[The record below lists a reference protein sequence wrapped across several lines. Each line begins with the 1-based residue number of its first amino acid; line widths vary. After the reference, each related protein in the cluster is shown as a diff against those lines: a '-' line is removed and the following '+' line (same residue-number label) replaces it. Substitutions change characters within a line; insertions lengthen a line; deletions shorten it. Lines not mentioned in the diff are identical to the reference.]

1 MELWVEYML
10 HFRPQ
15 DADWTMVTPYFV
27 QLLLQDSIPVWYA
40 NGQKYKI
47 QWGDVE
53 HVSLV
58 LFFFI
63 GIFFRCFDN
72 KPYFFL
78 SGLYAY
84 QCNAKTLVCRT
95 LSYQDRCHNVL

>member
-47 QWGDVE
+47 PWGDVE

-58 LFFFI
+58 LFF
-63 GIFFRCFDN
+63 
-72 KPYFFL
+72 L
-78 SGLYAY
+78 
-84 QCNAKTLVCRT
+84 
-95 LSYQDRCHNVL
+95 